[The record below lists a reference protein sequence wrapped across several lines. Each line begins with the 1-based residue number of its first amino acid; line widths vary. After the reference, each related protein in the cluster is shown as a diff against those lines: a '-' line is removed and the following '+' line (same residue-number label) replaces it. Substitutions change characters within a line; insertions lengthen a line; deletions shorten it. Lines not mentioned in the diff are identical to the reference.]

1 MVTIAASR
9 VWAFSTLR
17 GLSWMVHVL
26 LVGTWPSRSCVID
39 SAMSNLAESLCLCR
53 DPAFVPAPGAPLH
66 PVESEVIWGLRSG
79 LPKRSP
85 SPLKR
90 SAAGGVAVGT
100 GWDLCRAGYTTRFLR
115 CSPWRPDVDRCIG
128 GWALSLRG
136 WRLGCVA
143 PFGCVVALSEP
154 DPEMTAMLSRAA
166 ENVGSCGILH
176 RVPILRGWTSGFGG
190 GRAGSQRPPP
200 VPFFPEV
207 HEELTR
213 SWKAPFTA
221 RNKSCGSSALTTLDG
236 GAALGTRASPRWSG
250 LWPCNCVQQPLPPC
264 GVIRVS
270 PHGPVSIRQA

>member
-1 MVTIAASR
+1 
-9 VWAFSTLR
+9 
-17 GLSWMVHVL
+17 MVHVL

-143 PFGCVVALSEP
+143 PFGCGSVVRARPRDDGYAFPGRRECRARVESS
-154 DPEMTAMLSRAA
+154 TASRSFEAGR
-166 ENVGSCGILH
+166 VVSRWGS
-176 RVPILRGWTSGFGG
+176 RWFS
-190 GRAGSQRPPP
+190 APPP

-221 RNKSCGSSALTTLDG
+221 RNKSCGSSALTPSMVGL
-236 GAALGTRASPRWSG
+236 LWGTRASPRWSG
-250 LWPCNCVQQPLPPC
+250 LWPCNCVQQRYHPA
-264 GVIRVS
+264 GWSVS
-270 PHGPVSIRQA
+270 PLTGL